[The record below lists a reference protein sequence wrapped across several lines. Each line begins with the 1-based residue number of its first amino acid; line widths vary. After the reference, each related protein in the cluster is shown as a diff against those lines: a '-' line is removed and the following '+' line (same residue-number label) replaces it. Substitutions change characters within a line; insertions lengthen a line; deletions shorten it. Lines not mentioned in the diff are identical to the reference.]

1 MIIKITAKNT
11 TALLKIIY
19 KKVFNSKNE
28 YND

>member
-1 MIIKITAKNT
+1 MIIKITVKNT

-28 YND
+28 YDN